1 MFKKFILIFSI
12 IACLLSIN
20 VFALQLSNE
29 FYVYGQDNKELSK
42 AVDMSESELKK
53 YCENNNIT
61 FLAVNKTNTKQ
72 IRRTEIED
80 AFSKKIGNFFALKD
94 NEIIDLAEELTGFS
108 GVKGT
113 VFEKGNK
120 KFLKVEVKS
129 SDSGGEYYLTQYIT
143 VSDSKKEILSFHTS
157 SKESTDYVE
166 EVFSSQFKT
175 SKSSPA
181 LKVLSVIGMVLF
193 GGLALVVL
201 IAIIKDTFEK
211 RPTD

>member
-1 MFKKFILIFSI
+1 
-12 IACLLSIN
+12 
-20 VFALQLSNE
+20 
-29 FYVYGQDNKELSK
+29 
-42 AVDMSESELKK
+42 MSESELKK

-72 IRRTEIED
+72 IRKTEIED

-175 SKSSPA
+175 SKSSPV

-193 GGLALVVL
+193 GALALVVL